1 MKTTYQIKEELT
13 LILMYL
19 NHRCMHE
26 EFFDKHIIYTFKGYD
41 FGDINSLT
49 KEDYIIQSNI
59 RKSSMVFITDKGI
72 RKAKELLKEWN
83 IEE

>member
-19 NHRCMHE
+19 NHRCTHE
-26 EFFDKHIIYTFKGYD
+26 QFFDKHIIYTFKGYD

-49 KEDYIIQSNI
+49 KEEYI
-59 RKSSMVFITDKGI
+59 M
-72 RKAKELLKEWN
+72 
-83 IEE
+83 